1 MMSRAINHPL
11 WDAWRAR
18 LRQQRDS
25 GLSVARF
32 CAQEN
37 CSVATFYQWKRKLAG
52 NEERESPETPV
63 GRTSKSIGGS
73 DVQRESPFFRVAVPQ
88 PTLTA
93 SWIEL
98 TLGNGTIVRLP
109 AQNLAALELVLRSTQ
124 HPA

>member
-1 MMSRAINHPL
+1 MSRAINQQL
-11 WDAWRAR
+11 WDAWRVR

-25 GLSVARF
+25 GLSVAAF

-52 NEERESPETPV
+52 GEKGESPTKPERLASQPRNRSERE
-63 GRTSKSIGGS
+63 
-73 DVQRESPFFRVAVPQ
+73 DVSPFFRVAVPQ
-88 PTLTA
+88 SATTA
-93 SWIEL
+93 TWIEL
-98 TLGNGTIVRLP
+98 TLGNGTVVRLP